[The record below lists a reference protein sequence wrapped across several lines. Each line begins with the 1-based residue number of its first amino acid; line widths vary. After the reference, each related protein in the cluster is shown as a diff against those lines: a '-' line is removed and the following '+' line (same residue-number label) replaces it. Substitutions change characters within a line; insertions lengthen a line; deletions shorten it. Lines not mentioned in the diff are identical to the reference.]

1 MILVSSVKSF
11 NELFKGSELCRFFI
25 KVLKADD
32 LTVLDVLSL
41 V

>member
-1 MILVSSVKSF
+1 MILVSSVKPF
-11 NELFKGSELCRFFI
+11 NELFKGPELSRFFI

-32 LTVLDVLSL
+32 LTVLDVMSL